1 MYADR
6 FRLNWKYVSKLT
18 HEFMDQLDRCHS
30 DTERRIILGV
40 KDVEQDDEWGD
51 DLCGRSGKVLQ
62 HADRKS
68 RVQTPRVVD
77 VVETEETVLHMLAL
91 ASPRKRHV

>member
-6 FRLNWKYVSKLT
+6 FRLDLKYVSKLT

-40 KDVEQDDEWGD
+40 KDVEQDDEWGHH
-51 DLCGRSGKVLQ
+51 LRGRPGEVLQ

-77 VVETEETVLHMLAL
+77 VAEAEEKVLHMLAL